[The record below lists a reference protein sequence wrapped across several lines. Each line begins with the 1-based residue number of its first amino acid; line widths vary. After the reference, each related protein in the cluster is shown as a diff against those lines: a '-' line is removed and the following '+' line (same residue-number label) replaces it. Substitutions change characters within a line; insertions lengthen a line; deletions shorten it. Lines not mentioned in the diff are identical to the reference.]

1 MVQTPCDMVQTQAP
15 RESPAFSLG
24 VWPIVLLGPPD
35 QTQNTNA
42 MCIVRLCFAYTA
54 CCYALSKLDITEGYC
69 RNISLSNL
77 QPADVETQCNDSEL
91 TAV

>member
-1 MVQTPCDMVQTQAP
+1 MVQTQAP

-42 MCIVRLCFAYTA
+42 VYIFALHVCTA
-54 CCYALSKLDITEGYC
+54 CCYALSKLDITLTEGYC